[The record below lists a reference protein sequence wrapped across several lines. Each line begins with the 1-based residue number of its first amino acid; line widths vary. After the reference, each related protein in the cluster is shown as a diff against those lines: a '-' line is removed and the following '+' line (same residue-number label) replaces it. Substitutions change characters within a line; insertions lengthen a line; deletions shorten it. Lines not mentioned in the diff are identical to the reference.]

1 MQNRVTIF
9 SNSIRCSIALLLL
22 LLLPFVVAAQTNNDT
37 FDDGFTVKDNTFN
50 PNRALDSLNTSHKEV
65 PKGMKVW
72 TLSEHFGD
80 RLEATA
86 DTSMHLFM
94 NKVFTTGLYGEY
106 NTTGNLGSP
115 RISRIVT
122 DRDFSPTFAF
132 TEPYGYFI
140 TKPTEIRFT
149 NTLSPITNATYFS
162 CGDKTDGEDKLKVLF
177 ATNINK
183 EAGVGFKFD
192 YDYGRGFY
200 QNQNISLFDYTMWGS
215 YVGEKYWAH
224 LIFSFDHMKTT
235 ENGGIT
241 NDEYIVHP
249 EAFSEQYSTNEIPV
263 HLNSNWNR
271 NDGFHATLSHRYNIG
286 FYRKVPM
293 TEMEKEAKR
302 FALKAQKERE
312 EKERQKREQKGGGS
326 VRAGKQGSKDDRGFA
341 GRPSD
346 AKIAGDLSNDS
357 VRAAIKR
364 QKEELKNVGV
374 DSLLADKK
382 EEKKDT
388 SWLKDEYV
396 PVTGFIHNLQFDRNT
411 REYRAY
417 ASPQNYYLN
426 RYTVPTAGN
435 VNDSIS
441 DNTKYFSL
449 RNTFAVGLLEGFN
462 KYVPMGLKVFLAHQL
477 RHYELPELEYQTVKY
492 NENNL
497 SLGGQLIKQQGS
509 LFHYLATA
517 EFFVLGEDL
526 GSIKIDGTGD
536 MKLRLGKRDS
546 LNVNLKAFYHLTN
559 PTFLQRHYHSKHF
572 WWDNTDMSKQMQ
584 THLEGAVSL
593 SRTRTTLRVAYD
605 NFNKLVYLATSYDVN
620 NHLISKYTANIRQS
634 GENISLFTV
643 MLEQNFKVGILN
655 WENRITFQSS
665 SNQDILPAPKLNI
678 WTNLYL
684 AFKIARVLDV
694 NFGADMYWFTKYYA
708 PEYCAQLGQYAVQ
721 ENEAVRTKVGGYPY
735 VDVYANFRLKQCR
748 FFVMMSHV
756 NSGAGNRNYFLAPHY
771 PQNERLLRLGLC
783 WTFFN

>member
-396 PVTGFIHNLQFDRNT
+396 PVTSFIHNLQFDRNT

-435 VNDSIS
+435 INDSIS

-665 SNQDILPAPKLNI
+665 SNQDILPAPKLNF

-771 PQNERLLRLGLC
+771 PQNERLLRLGLS

>member
-1 MQNRVTIF
+1 MQNRV
-9 SNSIRCSIALLLL
+9 SILLASLML
-22 LLLPFVVAAQTNNDT
+22 LLLPFVAAAQRNNDDI
-37 FDDGFTVKDNTFN
+37 DDGFNVKDNTFN
-50 PNRALDSLNTSHKEV
+50 PNRALDSLKATHKEI
-65 PKGMKVW
+65 PKGMKTW
-72 TLSEHFGD
+72 TISEYFGD
-80 RLEATA
+80 RIETKP

-94 NKVFTTGLYGEY
+94 NKVFTTGMYGEY

-122 DRDFSPTFAF
+122 DRDFSPSFAF

-140 TKPTEIRFT
+140 TKPTELLFT
-149 NTLSPITNATYFS
+149 NTLSPVTNATYFT
-162 CGDKTDGEDKLKVLF
+162 CGDRTDGEDKLKVLF
-177 ATNINK
+177 ASNINK
-183 EAGVGFKFD
+183 KAGIGFKFD

-241 NDEYIVHP
+241 NDEYVTHP
-249 EAFSEQYSTNEIPV
+249 EAYPEQYSTNEIPV
-263 HLNSNWNR
+263 FLNSNWNR
-271 NDGFHATLSHRYNIG
+271 NDGFHTTLSHRYNVG

-312 EKERQKREQKGGGS
+312 EAEKKKREKDGEGS
-326 VRAGKQGSKDDRGFA
+326 VRDRKKGSDGNKGFA

-364 QKEELKNVGV
+364 QKEELKNIEA
-374 DSLLADKK
+374 DSLLAEKH

-396 PVTGFIHNLQFDRNT
+396 PVTSFIHTLQFDRNT

-417 ASPQNYYLN
+417 ASPEDYYLST
-426 RYTVPTAGN
+426 YTVPMQGN

-441 DNTKYFSL
+441 DNTKYFAL
-449 RNTFAVGLLEGFN
+449 KNTFAIGLLEGFN

-477 RHYELPELEYQTVKY
+477 RHYEMPELDYQTVKY

-509 LFHYLATA
+509 MFHYLATA
-517 EFFVLGEDL
+517 EFFAVGEDV
-526 GSIKIDGTGD
+526 GTVKIDGTGD
-536 MKLRLGKRDS
+536 MKVRFGKRDS
-546 LNVNLKAFYHLTN
+546 LNVNLKVFYHLTN

-584 THLEGAVSL
+584 THLEGSVSL

-605 NFNKLVYLATSYDVN
+605 NFNNLVYLAESYDVN
-620 NHLISKYTANIRQS
+620 DHKISAFNANIRQAS
-634 GENISLFTV
+634 DNISLFTA

-665 SNQDILPAPKLNI
+665 SNQDILPAPKLNF

-684 AFKIARVLDV
+684 DFKIARVLDV
-694 NFGADMYWFTKYYA
+694 NFGADMFLFTKYYA

-721 ENEAVRTKVGGYPY
+721 ESEAVKTKVGGYPY

-756 NSGAGNRNYFLAPHY
+756 NAGSGNRNYFLSPHY
-771 PQNERLLRLGLC
+771 PQNERVFRLGLS

>member
-1 MQNRVTIF
+1 MQQRITIPSGF
-9 SNSIRCSIALLLL
+9 IRSLATSLLL
-22 LLLPFVVAAQTNNDT
+22 LLLPFVAAAQTTDDNY
-37 FDDGFTVKDNTFN
+37 DDGFTVKDNTFN
-50 PNRALDSLNTSHKEV
+50 PNRALDSLKTQHKEV

-72 TLSEHFGD
+72 TISEHFGD
-80 RLEATA
+80 RLEAEP

-94 NKVFTTGLYGEY
+94 NQVFTTGLYGEY

-122 DRDFSPTFAF
+122 NRDFSPAFAF

-140 TKPTEIRFT
+140 TKPTEIHFT
-149 NTLSPITNATYFS
+149 NTLSPITNATYFT
-162 CGDKTDGEDKLKVLF
+162 CGDRTDGEDKLKVLF
-177 ATNINK
+177 ATNVNK

-215 YVGEKYWAH
+215 YVGERYWAH

-241 NDEYIVHP
+241 NDEYITHP
-249 EAFSEQYSTNEIPV
+249 EAFAEQYNTSEIPV
-263 HLNSNWNR
+263 YLSSNWNR
-271 NDGFHATLSHRYNIG
+271 NDGFHASLSHRYNVG

-312 EKERQKREQKGGGS
+312 EAEKKKREKDGEGS
-326 VRAGKQGSKDDRGFA
+326 ARDRKQGRNGEKGFA
-341 GRPSD
+341 GRPAD

-364 QKEELKNVGV
+364 QKDELKKVEV
-374 DSLLADKK
+374 DSLMAGKT
-382 EEKKDT
+382 EEKADT

-396 PVTGFIHNLQFDRNT
+396 PVTSFIHNLQFDRIT

-417 ASPQNYYLN
+417 ASPTDYYMDT
-426 RYTVPTAGN
+426 YSVPVEGN

-441 DNTKYFSL
+441 DYTKHFSL
-449 RNTFAVGLLEGFN
+449 RNTFAIGLLEGFN
-462 KYVPMGLKVFLAHQL
+462 KYVPMGLKVFIAHQL
-477 RHYELPELEYQTVKY
+477 RHYKLPEYDYQTVNY

-517 EFFVLGEDL
+517 EFFALGEDV
-526 GSIKIDGTGD
+526 GSIKVDGTGD

-546 LNVNLKAFYHLTN
+546 LSVNLKAFYHLTN

-572 WWDNTDMSKQMQ
+572 WWDNTDLSKQMQ
-584 THLEGAVSL
+584 THIEGSVSL
-593 SRTRTTLRVAYD
+593 SRTHTTLRVAYD
-605 NFNKLVYLATSYDVN
+605 NFNNLVYLATNYDVN
-620 NHLISKYTANIRQS
+620 NHLISNYTANIRQADS
-634 GENISLFTV
+634 NISLFTA

-665 SNQDILPAPKLNI
+665 SNQDILPAPKLNL
-678 WTNLYL
+678 WTNLYID
-684 AFKIARVLDV
+684 FKIARVLSV

-708 PEYCAQLGQYAVQ
+708 PEYCPQLGQYAVQ
-721 ENEAVRTKVGGYPY
+721 ENEAVKTEVGGYPY
-735 VDVYANFRLKQCR
+735 IDVYANFRLKQCR

-756 NSGAGNRNYFLAPHY
+756 NAGAGNRNYFLTPHH
-771 PQNERLLRLGLC
+771 PQNERLLRLGLS
-783 WTFFN
+783 WTFYN